1 MVVVCNSCNAAQ
13 GPIDCLDCSLWLLL
27 DLMLVNPRWVHETN
41 FVITLLSHLSEL
53 QAKKMEEKV
62 I

>member
-1 MVVVCNSCNAAQ
+1 MQLRQ